1 MLISTSKNNVL
12 NSKKENLN
20 RQHDKP
26 KFEISLFMGD
36 KEISRDE
43 LKKYAIRSNTVDR
56 IVNRVVDNAVLID
69 GNYYFVVPEE

>member
-1 MLISTSKNNVL
+1 
-12 NSKKENLN
+12 
-20 RQHDKP
+20 
-26 KFEISLFMGD
+26 MGD